1 MCGIAGYVGKKLID
15 QNTLVKT
22 CKLMSTRGPDHND
35 YKTFN
40 KKNLNGYFLH
50 SRLSIVDNKNRS
62 NQPYVYKNYILIFNG
77 EIYNYLYLKKKL
89 IQNGYNFKT
98 KSDTEVLIKAYEF
111 YKDKVFDKLEG
122 MWSFA
127 IFNKA
132 NFKLIISRD
141 RFGEKPLYYIKCD
154 HGIYFGSE
162 INYLRNLGNLKL
174 KLNLIK
180 LKHYLRY
187 GYNSVFLDNNTF
199 FEEVK
204 TLKPSNNLILY
215 KNKYTEKKYWFIEKF
230 KENKLSEKL
239 TIKKIKRRLKE
250 SVNTRAKSLKE
261 NALHLSGGIDS
272 SSILAMADKKYK
284 TFSISNKISSYY
296 NEKKVINKNQKFFS
310 IKNYMYDVQ
319 NINFYKELRELS
331 KKYQSPILNINSISQ
346 YYLNKKINKKG
357 IRVTL
362 SGCGSDEI
370 FAGYYDHFLAYLNS
384 IKKDKKFFNKNFA
397 LYKKFI
403 HPIIKQAEFKNLN
416 RINKPI
422 YSRLRDKNEFNY
434 TLKKSKKINIT
445 QKKYFKS
452 NLKNILLHQIKENL
466 YPTVYNDDLTA
477 MSASIENRSPF
488 LDSKIVKYAF
498 EMNSKFYMKNC
509 YSKYILRCALKDKI
523 LPEIYNN
530 RKKIGYNINLFDF
543 KNIKKKLFYDLLNS
557 NQKILSKVIHYQ
569 NLYKYIEK
577 IDTKKLD
584 NEQSKFL
591 FRIISTNLFL
601 KYSPLC
607 KK

>member
-1 MCGIAGYVGKKLID
+1 MCGIAGYLGKKLID
-15 QNTLVKT
+15 QNTLVET
-22 CKLMSTRGPDHND
+22 CKLMNTRGPDHND
-35 YKTFN
+35 YKIFK

-77 EIYNYLYLKKKL
+77 EIYNYLDLKKKL

-98 KSDTEVLIKAYEF
+98 RSDTEVLIKAYDF

-127 IFNKA
+127 IFNKL
-132 NFKLIISRD
+132 NLKLIISRD
-141 RFGEKPLYYIKCD
+141 RFGEKPLYYFKCN

-162 INYLRNLGNLKL
+162 INYLRRLGNLKL
-174 KLNLIK
+174 ELNLIK
-180 LKHYLRY
+180 LKNYLKY
-187 GYNSVFLDNNTF
+187 GYNSVFLDNKSF
-199 FEEVK
+199 FEGIK
-204 TLKPSNNLILY
+204 ILKPSNNLILY

-230 KENKLSEKL
+230 KENKLGEKS
-239 TIKKIKRRLKE
+239 TIQKIKKRLKE

-272 SSILAMADKKYK
+272 SGILAMTNKNYK
-284 TFSISNKISSYY
+284 TFSISNKNSSYY
-296 NEKKVINKNQKFFS
+296 NEKKIINKNQKFFS
-310 IKNYMYDVQ
+310 VKNYMFDVE
-319 NINFYKELRELS
+319 NINFYKELKELT

-346 YYLNKKINKKG
+346 YYLNKKIKKNG

-362 SGCGSDEI
+362 SGSGSDEI

-384 IKKDKKFFNKNFA
+384 IKRDKKLFDKNLA

-403 HPIIKQAEFKNLN
+403 HPLIRKVEFKNLN

-422 YSRLRDKNEFNY
+422 YSRLRDRNEFNH
-434 TLKKSKKINIT
+434 TLKETKKLNITEKKI
-445 QKKYFKS
+445 FKS
-452 NLKNILLHQIKENL
+452 NLKNILLYQIQENI

-477 MSASIENRSPF
+477 MSASIENRSPY

-509 YSKYILRCALKDKI
+509 YSKYILRCALKGKI
-523 LPEIYNN
+523 LPEIHNS

-543 KNIKKKLFYDLLNS
+543 KNIKKKLFYNLLDLN
-557 NQKILSKVIHYQ
+557 KKTLSKIIHYQ
-569 NLYKYIEK
+569 NLFKYIK
-577 IDTKKLD
+577 TLNIKKLN

-591 FRIISTNLFL
+591 FRILSTNLFL

>member
-15 QNTLVKT
+15 QNTLVET
-22 CKLMSTRGPDHND
+22 CKLMNTRGPDHND
-35 YKTFN
+35 YKIFK

-77 EIYNYLYLKKKL
+77 EIYNYLDLKKKL

-98 KSDTEVLIKAYEF
+98 RSDTEVLIKAYDF

-127 IFNKA
+127 IFNKL
-132 NFKLIISRD
+132 NLKLIISRD
-141 RFGEKPLYYIKCD
+141 RFGEKPLYYFKCN

-162 INYLRNLGNLKL
+162 INYLRRLGNLKL
-174 KLNLIK
+174 ELNLIK
-180 LKHYLRY
+180 LKNYLKY
-187 GYNSVFLDNNTF
+187 GYNSVFLDNKSF
-199 FEEVK
+199 FEGIK
-204 TLKPSNNLILY
+204 ILKPSNNLILY

-230 KENKLSEKL
+230 KENKLGEKS
-239 TIKKIKRRLKE
+239 TIQKIKKRLKE

-272 SSILAMADKKYK
+272 SGILAMTNKNYK
-284 TFSISNKISSYY
+284 TFSISNKNSSYY
-296 NEKKVINKNQKFFS
+296 NEKKIINKNQKFFS
-310 IKNYMYDVQ
+310 VKNYMFDVE
-319 NINFYKELRELS
+319 NINFYKELKELT

-346 YYLNKKINKKG
+346 YYLNKKIKKNG

-362 SGCGSDEI
+362 SGSGSDEI

-384 IKKDKKFFNKNFA
+384 IKRDKKLFDKNLA

-403 HPIIKQAEFKNLN
+403 HPLIRKVEFKNLN

-422 YSRLRDKNEFNY
+422 YSRLRDRNEFNH
-434 TLKKSKKINIT
+434 TLKETKKLNITEKKI
-445 QKKYFKS
+445 FKS
-452 NLKNILLHQIKENL
+452 NLKNILLYQIQENI

-477 MSASIENRSPF
+477 MSASIENRSPY

-509 YSKYILRCALKDKI
+509 YSKYILRCALKGKI
-523 LPEIYNN
+523 LPEIHNS

-543 KNIKKKLFYDLLNS
+543 KNIKKKLFYNLLDLN
-557 NQKILSKVIHYQ
+557 KKTLSKIIHYQ
-569 NLYKYIEK
+569 NLFKYIK
-577 IDTKKLD
+577 TLNIKKLN

-591 FRIISTNLFL
+591 FRILSTNLFL